1 MTEVAK
7 EVSCTWQT
15 CGSGVAEVDH
25 DGDGGDSECGD
36 DVMTI
41 VMVVVMVITCRA
53 MMGAVTCLSNGNL
66 WKSIGQ
72 SMSKLMRE
80 EYLRI

>member
-1 MTEVAK
+1 MMMVMVAI
-7 EVSCTWQT
+7 VN
-15 CGSGVAEVDH
+15 VVMM
-25 DGDGGDSECGD
+25 
-36 DVMTI
+36 VMTM

-80 EYLRI
+80 EYLWF